1 MKKKWVVPLI
11 SVVFLMLLIA
21 ITVKIAGNWEREG
34 DKQSGEQANAGQAEE
49 NQDTGE
55 QGKTEDQ
62 DKKSEEASEK
72 LKKKIIN
79 KEGMTLETRFS
90 VPEGYVREAAQE
102 GSFAQFLRTYEV
114 KEDGSPVLLYDGRE
128 KGRQNVH
135 AAVFKLP
142 IEAEDLQQCA
152 DSIMRMYAEYFYHTG
167 QSEKIAFH
175 FSGGFLAEYEKWKQ
189 GNRIKIDGNQAY
201 WARTASYDDSY
212 ETFCAFMRMVFAYAG
227 TQSMVGETE
236 EISLPEIQIGD
247 VFLKGGSPGH
257 VVMVADV
264 CQRADG
270 KKAFLLAQGY
280 MPAQEFHVLNNPA
293 HGEDPWYYEE
303 EIEYPLVTPEYTFEE
318 GSLRRLV
325 YIK

>member
-1 MKKKWVVPLI
+1 MKKKWVWPLVSI
-11 SVVFLMLLIA
+11 IFFTLFIA
-21 ITVKIAGNWEREG
+21 ITVKIVGNWDREG
-34 DKQSGEQANAGQAEE
+34 DKQSEEQANAGELEE
-49 NQDTGE
+49 SRDTRE
-55 QGKTEDQ
+55 QRKKEDQ
-62 DKKSEEASEK
+62 DKNSDEASENSE
-72 LKKKIIN
+72 KKIIN
-79 KEGMTLETRFS
+79 KEGMTLETRFG
-90 VPEGYVREAAQE
+90 VPEGYVRETAQE
-102 GSFAQFLRTYEV
+102 GSFAQFVRTYEL
-114 KEDGSPVLLYDGRE
+114 KEDKSPVLLYDGRE

-201 WARTASYDDSY
+201 WVRTASYDDSY
-212 ETFCAFMRMVFAYAG
+212 ETFRAFMRMVFAYAG
-227 TQSMVGETE
+227 TQSMVGESE

-293 HGEDPWYYEE
+293 HEKDPWYYEE
-303 EIEYPLVTPEYTFEE
+303 ELAYPLVTPEYTFEE